1 VLLHIEAE
9 LSDALALQ
17 RRVDAW
23 PGVAKAVL
31 IDREQALA
39 EFTENSGFKD
49 LVDTLAYN
57 PLPYT
62 LLVKPVEGSDITVVR
77 QLSAQLEADASVAR
91 VIVDAQWIERL
102 EQLLH
107 LGSRWVEGLGGAM
120 ILGAILVVSNTLRL
134 SIDAC
139 REEII
144 VVRLLGGS
152 DAFAR
157 RPFLYAG
164 LWYGVGGGIVAAV
177 LVWGFGL
184 WLSGPL
190 NALLLLYDQPAQPL
204 WLDPQY
210 LIALLFGA
218 ATLGWLASW
227 WVTKRFLSRLDSA

>member
-1 VLLHIEAE
+1 
-9 LSDALALQ
+9 
-17 RRVDAW
+17 
-23 PGVAKAVL
+23 
-31 IDREQALA
+31 
-39 EFTENSGFKD
+39 
-49 LVDTLAYN
+49 
-57 PLPYT
+57 
-62 LLVKPVEGSDITVVR
+62 
-77 QLSAQLEADASVAR
+77 
-91 VIVDAQWIERL
+91 
-102 EQLLH
+102 
-107 LGSRWVEGLGGAM
+107 M
-120 ILGAILVVSNTLRL
+120 ILGAILVVANTLRL

-190 NALLLLYDQPAQPL
+190 NALLLLYDRPAQPP

-218 ATLGWLASW
+218 ATMGWLASW

>member
-1 VLLHIEAE
+1 MISSWQRVVARPGATWLTWLVLAI
-9 LSDALALQ
+9 SLALPSATLLTLDSVRQ
-17 RRVDAW
+17 VTHALGGAPQVDAW

-120 ILGAILVVSNTLRL
+120 ILGAILVVANTLRL

-139 REEII
+139 R
-144 VVRLLGGS
+144 
-152 DAFAR
+152 
-157 RPFLYAG
+157 
-164 LWYGVGGGIVAAV
+164 
-177 LVWGFGL
+177 
-184 WLSGPL
+184 
-190 NALLLLYDQPAQPL
+190 
-204 WLDPQY
+204 
-210 LIALLFGA
+210 
-218 ATLGWLASW
+218 
-227 WVTKRFLSRLDSA
+227 